1 MTPKFLSQVAL
12 GDFEHEDGSDRGLAL
27 TYKWLTEQLTL
38 GGVMQDNEV
47 ISQVNVANEG
57 IVLFVKEKV

>member
-12 GDFEHEDGSDRGLAL
+12 GDFEHEDGGKGLTL

-38 GGVMQDNEV
+38 GGVMKDNEV